1 MVFFFSP
8 WKVLVLGL
16 GFRPNIEVDNELLG
30 LIPLQYSQLKFVFF
44 FHFFKYVH
52 RNRPKWIEM
61 NQKGPK

>member
-30 LIPLQYSQLKFVFF
+30 LIPLQYSQLKFVFI
-44 FHFFKYVH
+44 HFLSMCTEIDRSGLK
-52 RNRPKWIEM
+52 
-61 NQKGPK
+61 